1 MCVYKLIRRVA
12 LMCVIVVVSSVTSVI
27 TVNIINQALYPNTPY
42 PQKLNVSPRY
52 NYESSTHCDNRPEL
66 EFPTHCDIVS
76 RNNPTMLIESIPPVR
91 CVVEKIK
98 TEDVYVSDDKIYELR

>member
-1 MCVYKLIRRVA
+1 MNNIKVYRSMITIQLITGIIT
-12 LMCVIVVVSSVTSVI
+12 LIVSVCCLC
-27 TVNIINQALYPNTPY
+27 NQALYPNTPY

-98 TEDVYVSDDKIYELR
+98 TEDIHVSDDRVYELR

>member
-1 MCVYKLIRRVA
+1 MCVYKLIKRVA

-42 PQKLNVSPRY
+42 PQKINVSPRY
-52 NYESSTHCDNRPEL
+52 NYESSV
-66 EFPTHCDIVS
+66 VS
-76 RNNPTMLIESIPPVR
+76 NSIPPISFGCIESIPPVR

-98 TEDVYVSDDKIYELR
+98 TEDIHVSDDRVYELR

>member
-1 MCVYKLIRRVA
+1 MKSYKLFTVIGYCQLAVGLATLVVA
-12 LMCVIVVVSSVTSVI
+12 VCCLY
-27 TVNIINQALYPNTPY
+27 NQALYPNTPY

-52 NYESSTHCDNRPEL
+52 NYESTTHCDNRPEL

-76 RNNPTMLIESIPPVR
+76 RNNPTMLIESIPPVI

-98 TEDVYVSDDKIYELR
+98 TEDAYVSDDRVYELR